1 MKNEIIQNLRKL
13 DKFKEIINQIE
24 TKKTPI
30 NISGLV
36 FVGKSHIIS
45 SIKEDIKR
53 PICVITYNELQAK
66 NIVKDLR
73 FYTDKVEYFGK
84 REIASYDYVTESKD
98 LPYSRID
105 VLNKI
110 KAKDVNI
117 VVTTIEAIMQSMLPK
132 EVLYKN
138 VLTFTVGNM
147 FENAGF
153 VRKKNLTNLKQIL
166 LLMGYER
173 SDLVENR
180 GQFSI
185 RGGIVDIGLTEKMG
199 VRIEFWGDEV
209 DSIRYFNISSQRTTE
224 MAEKIT
230 IYPAHEYILDYEKD
244 KDFVPEYSKIVSN
257 ICNKI
262 KEKYIIE
269 KTNKVS
275 CSIKET
281 SPNSLDVSDEEKGK
295 NLLDGFERL
304 DGGITKSIKISDKAK
319 EKVESDIE
327 AIQNGEY
334 ISKIDKYFNEFYGKV
349 GSFLDYLP
357 QNVLLCIDE
366 NSKINQR
373 IENILIENNNLIKS
387 LVEKERFI
395 PEGILNVSEFCEE
408 NWNNI
413 YTDKQTVYIEENNSK
428 SINKFEFNYRQI
440 NFYKSEIELL
450 INDIKKWQNE
460 NKKIV
465 ILAGGKESVDKVKE
479 LLKEYEIEGKKETTP
494 NPEIIEGGLSSGFEC
509 YDLNLV
515 VVSLAE
521 AFEGE
526 IKKKRATPTFKQ
538 GEKIVF
544 ADLKPGDFVVHR
556 THGIGEF
563 VGVNTIEADG
573 VTKDYIK
580 IKYKNDDMLY
590 VPTSNLDNVRK
601 YIGGGDSAPT
611 LNKLGSKEWSNT
623 KARVKKNLREVAKD
637 LIELYAKRQKVK
649 GYAFNKDTDWQKQFE
664 ENFPYQETD
673 DQLRCIDEVKKDME
687 EQRPMDRLLCG
698 DVGYGKT
705 EVAIRAAF
713 KAVMDHK
720 QVAYLVP
727 TTVLANQQYE
737 GFKARMENF
746 GVNVELLNRFRT
758 KKEQNNVIKKIKL
771 GEVDVVVGT
780 HRLLSEDVVFKDL
793 GLLIIDEEH
802 RFGVKD
808 KEKIKKLK
816 TSVDV
821 LTMTATPIPRTLHMS
836 ILGVRDM
843 SVIYEPP
850 QNRRP
855 VQTYVLEYDTEVIK
869 EAITKELERGGQVF
883 YLYNNVENIAKK
895 AMDVQELIPEAK
907 VEFAHGKMSG
917 RELENIME
925 RFIKKEINV
934 LVCTTILESGIDI
947 PNANTIIVENADRLG
962 LAQLYQIR
970 GRVGRS
976 NKQAYAYITYKRD
989 KLLSEVADKRLKAIR
1004 EFTEFGSGFKIAM
1017 RDLEIRG
1024 AGSLL
1029 GEIQHGHMEQVGYD
1043 TYCNLLDQVVK
1054 EMQGIEITE
1063 KDEEP
1068 EIQIDIN
1075 VSSYI
1080 PDSYIENSSQKIEV
1094 YQNIALCRTEEDIQ
1108 NVIDETIDRYGIMP
1122 KELENLIEVARIKEL
1137 CRKAG
1142 VVKISEKKNIMI
1154 STNAKPTSKNVVFYF
1169 DKNKYNPEIVDKL
1182 IKKYG
1187 YNIKFSAGIEPYV
1200 TLKIGNVTEDELIE
1214 NIKEFLKNL
1223 DKRDTPFC
1231 PNLEKEKVNASNI

>member
-1 MKNEIIQNLRKL
+1 MHNLLIKRL
-13 DKFKEIINQIE
+13 EESEKFIELMKEIKM
-24 TKKTPI
+24 KKTPI

-36 FVGKSHIIS
+36 FVGKSHMIS
-45 SIKEDIKR
+45 TISENVKN
-53 PICVITYNELQAK
+53 PLCVITYNEIQAK
-66 NIVKDLR
+66 NLVRDLR
-73 FYTDKVEYFGK
+73 CFTENVEYFGK
-84 REIASYDYVTESKD
+84 REIASYDYISESKD
-98 LPYSRID
+98 LPYARID

-110 KAKDVNI
+110 YNKEAKI
-117 VVTTIEAIMQSMLPK
+117 VVTTVEALMQGMIPK
-132 EVLYKN
+132 DVLYKN
-138 VLTFTVGNM
+138 VITFSVGNL
-147 FENAGF
+147 FEGTGF
-153 VRKKNLTNLKQIL
+153 SGKKNLNNLKQL
-166 LLMGYER
+166 LLLLGYER
-173 SDLVENR
+173 NDMVENR

-185 RGGIVDIGLTEKMG
+185 RGGIVDIGLSEKTG

-209 DSIRYFNISSQRTTE
+209 DSIRYFSIASQRTTE
-224 MAEKIT
+224 MTDKIR
-230 IYPAHEYILDYEKD
+230 IFPAHEYVLEYEVEDNIL
-244 KDFVPEYSKIVSN
+244 PEYYKVVLPVVNNIKENCIQNVNKSN
-257 ICNKI
+257 I
-262 KEKYIIE
+262 E
-269 KTNKVS
+269 
-275 CSIKET
+275 
-281 SPNSLDVSDEEKGK
+281 
-295 NLLDGFERL
+295 
-304 DGGITKSIKISDKAK
+304 A
-319 EKVESDIE
+319 DIE
-327 AIQNGEY
+327 AIQNGEFL
-334 ISKIDKYFNEFYGKV
+334 SKIDKYFNEFYSKKS
-349 GSFLDYLP
+349 SFLEYLSSDTLIC
-357 QNVLLCIDE
+357 VDE
-366 NSKINQR
+366 NLKINQR

-387 LVEKERFI
+387 LVERSRFI
-395 PEGILNVSEFCEE
+395 PEGIANVSDFNRQE
-408 NWNNI
+408 WNNI
-413 YTDKQTVYIEENNSK
+413 YEDKPTIYLEENNS
-428 SINKFEFNYRQI
+428 SNVNKFEFNYREI
-440 NFYKSEIELL
+440 NFFKSELDLL
-450 INDIKKWQNE
+450 IDDKKKRQNE
-460 NKKIV
+460 KKEIV
-465 ILAGGKESVDKVKE
+465 VLAGNKENAERINKLFEEKNINATSKVCPQNDNFVAWGTVPK
-479 LLKEYEIEGKKETTP
+479 TTILVGP
-494 NPEIIEGGLSSGFEC
+494 TTTTGFEC

-515 VVSLAE
+515 VINMAE
-521 AFEGE
+521 AFEGTA
-526 IKKKRATPTFKQ
+526 KKKKTSSTFKQ

-580 IKYKNDDMLY
+580 IKYRNDDMLY
-590 VPTSNLDNVRK
+590 VPTNNLDNVRK
-601 YIGGGDSAPT
+601 YIGGGDTAPR

-623 KARVKKNLREVAKD
+623 KSKVKNNLREVAKD
-637 LIELYAKRQKVK
+637 LIELYAKRQKIK
-649 GYAFNKDTDWQKQFE
+649 GFAFSKDTDWQNQFE
-664 ENFPYQETD
+664 EEFPYQETD
-673 DQLRCIDEVKKDME
+673 DQLRCIEEVKKDME
-687 EQRPMDRLLCG
+687 LPRPMDRLLCG

-727 TTVLANQQYE
+727 TTVLASQQYDS
-737 GFKARMENF
+737 FKKRMENF
-746 GVNVELLNRFRT
+746 AINVELLNRFRT
-758 KKEQNNVIKKIKL
+758 QKEQNEVVKKLKL
-771 GEVDVVVGT
+771 GETDVVIGT
-780 HRLLSEDVVFKDL
+780 HRLLSEDVEFKDL

-855 VQTYVLEYDTEVIK
+855 VQTYVLEYDTEVVK
-869 EAITKELERGGQVF
+869 EAITKELERNGQVF
-883 YLYNNVENIAKK
+883 YLYNNVENIARK
-895 AMDVQELIPEAK
+895 ALDIAELVPEAK
-907 VEFAHGKMSG
+907 VEFAHGKMTG
-917 RELENIME
+917 RELEDIME
-925 RFIKKEINV
+925 RFVNGEINV

-976 NKQAYAYITYKRD
+976 DKQAYAYITYKRD

-1054 EMQGIEITE
+1054 EMQGIEIE
-1063 KDEEP
+1063 EEP

-1075 VSSYI
+1075 ISSYI
-1080 PDSYIENSSQKIEV
+1080 PDSYIDNSSQKIEI

-1108 NVIDETIDRYGIMP
+1108 NVIDEIIDRYGVMP

-1137 CRKAG
+1137 CREAG
-1142 VVKISEKKNIMI
+1142 VIKISEKKNML
-1154 STNAKPTSKNVVFYF
+1154 TNSNNIVFYY
-1169 DKNKYNPEIVDKL
+1169 DKNKYDPEIVDRL

-1187 YNIKFSAGIEPYV
+1187 NDVKFSAGIEPYV
-1200 TLKIGNVTEDELIE
+1200 TLKIGNLKDEKLVE
-1214 NIKEFLKNL
+1214 KIKEFLGEG
-1223 DKRDTPFC
+1223 
-1231 PNLEKEKVNASNI
+1231 EKNASNFKQG

>member
-1 MKNEIIQNLRKL
+1 MHNLLIKRL
-13 DKFKEIINQIE
+13 EESEKFIELMKEIKM
-24 TKKTPI
+24 KKTPI

-36 FVGKSHIIS
+36 FVGKSHMIS
-45 SIKEDIKR
+45 TISENVKN
-53 PICVITYNELQAK
+53 PLCVITYNEIQAK
-66 NIVKDLR
+66 NLVRDLR
-73 FYTDKVEYFGK
+73 CFTENVEYFGK
-84 REIASYDYVTESKD
+84 REIASYDYISESKD
-98 LPYSRID
+98 LPYARID

-110 KAKDVNI
+110 YNKEAKI
-117 VVTTIEAIMQSMLPK
+117 VVTTVEALMQGMIPK
-132 EVLYKN
+132 DVLYKN
-138 VLTFTVGNM
+138 VITFSVGNL
-147 FENAGF
+147 FEGTGF
-153 VRKKNLTNLKQIL
+153 STKKNLNNLKQL
-166 LLMGYER
+166 LLLLGYER
-173 SDLVENR
+173 NDMVENR

-185 RGGIVDIGLTEKMG
+185 RGGIVDIGLSEKTG

-209 DSIRYFNISSQRTTE
+209 DSIRYFSIASQRTTE
-224 MAEKIT
+224 MTDKIR
-230 IYPAHEYILDYEKD
+230 IFPAHEYVLEYEVEDNIL
-244 KDFVPEYSKIVSN
+244 PEYSKVVLPVVNNIKENCIQNVNKSN
-257 ICNKI
+257 I
-262 KEKYIIE
+262 E
-269 KTNKVS
+269 
-275 CSIKET
+275 
-281 SPNSLDVSDEEKGK
+281 
-295 NLLDGFERL
+295 
-304 DGGITKSIKISDKAK
+304 A
-319 EKVESDIE
+319 DIE
-327 AIQNGEY
+327 AIQNGEFL
-334 ISKIDKYFNEFYGKV
+334 SKIDKYFNEFYSKKS
-349 GSFLDYLP
+349 SFLEYLSSDTLIC
-357 QNVLLCIDE
+357 VDE
-366 NSKINQR
+366 NLKINQR

-387 LVEKERFI
+387 LVERSRFI
-395 PEGILNVSEFCEE
+395 PEGIANVSDFNRQE
-408 NWNNI
+408 WNNI
-413 YTDKQTVYIEENNSK
+413 YEDKPTIYLEENNS
-428 SINKFEFNYRQI
+428 SNVNKFEFNYREI
-440 NFYKSEIELL
+440 NFFKSELDLL
-450 INDIKKWQNE
+450 IDDIKKWQNE
-460 NKKIV
+460 KKEIV
-465 ILAGGKESVDKVKE
+465 VLAGNKENAERINKLFEEKNINATSKVCPQNDNFVAWGTVPK
-479 LLKEYEIEGKKETTP
+479 TTILVGP
-494 NPEIIEGGLSSGFEC
+494 TTTTGFEC

-515 VVSLAE
+515 VINMAE
-521 AFEGE
+521 AFEGTA
-526 IKKKRATPTFKQ
+526 KKKKTSSTFKQ

-580 IKYKNDDMLY
+580 IKYRNDDMLY
-590 VPTSNLDNVRK
+590 VPTNNLDNVRK
-601 YIGGGDSAPT
+601 YIGGGDTAPR

-623 KARVKKNLREVAKD
+623 KSKVKNNLREVAKD
-637 LIELYAKRQKVK
+637 LIELYAKRQKIK
-649 GYAFNKDTDWQKQFE
+649 GFAFSKDTDWQNQFE
-664 ENFPYQETD
+664 EEFPYQETD
-673 DQLRCIDEVKKDME
+673 DQLRCIEEVKKDME
-687 EQRPMDRLLCG
+687 LPRPMDRLLCG

-727 TTVLANQQYE
+727 TTVLASQQYDS
-737 GFKARMENF
+737 FKKRMENF
-746 GVNVELLNRFRT
+746 AINVELLNRFRT
-758 KKEQNNVIKKIKL
+758 QKEQNEVVKKLKL
-771 GEVDVVVGT
+771 GETDVVIGT
-780 HRLLSEDVVFKDL
+780 HRLLSEDVEFKDL

-855 VQTYVLEYDTEVIK
+855 VQTYVLEYDTEVVK
-869 EAITKELERGGQVF
+869 EAITKELERNGQVF
-883 YLYNNVENIAKK
+883 YLYNNVENIARK
-895 AMDVQELIPEAK
+895 ALDIAELVPEAK
-907 VEFAHGKMSG
+907 VEFAHGKMTG
-917 RELENIME
+917 RELEDIME
-925 RFIKKEINV
+925 RFVNGEINV

-976 NKQAYAYITYKRD
+976 DKQAYAYITYKRD

-1054 EMQGIEITE
+1054 EMQGIEIE
-1063 KDEEP
+1063 EEP

-1075 VSSYI
+1075 ISSYI
-1080 PDSYIENSSQKIEV
+1080 PDSYIDNSSQKIEI

-1108 NVIDETIDRYGIMP
+1108 NVIDEIIDRYGVMP

-1137 CRKAG
+1137 CREAG
-1142 VVKISEKKNIMI
+1142 VIKISEKKNML
-1154 STNAKPTSKNVVFYF
+1154 TNSNNIVFYY
-1169 DKNKYNPEIVDKL
+1169 DKNKYDPEIVDRL

-1187 YNIKFSAGIEPYV
+1187 NDVKFSAGIEPYV
-1200 TLKIGNVTEDELIE
+1200 TLKIGNLKDEKLVE
-1214 NIKEFLKNL
+1214 KIKEFLGEG
-1223 DKRDTPFC
+1223 
-1231 PNLEKEKVNASNI
+1231 EKNASNFKQG

>member
-1 MKNEIIQNLRKL
+1 MHNLLIKRL
-13 DKFKEIINQIE
+13 EESEKFIELMKEIKM
-24 TKKTPI
+24 KKTPI

-36 FVGKSHIIS
+36 FVGKSHMIS
-45 SIKEDIKR
+45 TISENVKN
-53 PICVITYNELQAK
+53 PLCVITYNEIQAK
-66 NIVKDLR
+66 NLVRDLR
-73 FYTDKVEYFGK
+73 CFTENVEYFGK
-84 REIASYDYVTESKD
+84 REIASYDYISESKD
-98 LPYSRID
+98 LPYARID

-110 KAKDVNI
+110 YNKEAKI
-117 VVTTIEAIMQSMLPK
+117 VVTTVEALMQGMIPK
-132 EVLYKN
+132 DVLYKN
-138 VLTFTVGNM
+138 VITFSVGNL
-147 FENAGF
+147 FEGTGF
-153 VRKKNLTNLKQIL
+153 SGKKNLNNLKQL
-166 LLMGYER
+166 LLLLGYER
-173 SDLVENR
+173 NDMVENR

-185 RGGIVDIGLTEKMG
+185 RGGIVDIGLSEKTG

-209 DSIRYFNISSQRTTE
+209 DSIRYFSIASQRTTE
-224 MAEKIT
+224 MTDKIR
-230 IYPAHEYILDYEKD
+230 IFPAHEYVLEYEVEDNIL
-244 KDFVPEYSKIVSN
+244 PEYSKVVLPVVNNIKENCIQNVNKSN
-257 ICNKI
+257 I
-262 KEKYIIE
+262 E
-269 KTNKVS
+269 
-275 CSIKET
+275 
-281 SPNSLDVSDEEKGK
+281 
-295 NLLDGFERL
+295 
-304 DGGITKSIKISDKAK
+304 A
-319 EKVESDIE
+319 DIE
-327 AIQNGEY
+327 AIQNGEFL
-334 ISKIDKYFNEFYGKV
+334 SKIDKYFNEFYSKKS
-349 GSFLDYLP
+349 SFLEYLSSDTLIC
-357 QNVLLCIDE
+357 VDE
-366 NSKINQR
+366 NLKINQR

-387 LVEKERFI
+387 LVERSRFI
-395 PEGILNVSEFCEE
+395 PEGIANVSDFNRQE
-408 NWNNI
+408 WNNI
-413 YTDKQTVYIEENNSK
+413 YEDKPTIYLEENNS
-428 SINKFEFNYRQI
+428 SNVNKFEFNYREI
-440 NFYKSEIELL
+440 NFFKSELDLL
-450 INDIKKWQNE
+450 IDDIKKWQNE
-460 NKKIV
+460 KKEIV
-465 ILAGGKESVDKVKE
+465 VLAGNKENAERINKLFEEKNINATSKVCPQNDNFVAWGTVPK
-479 LLKEYEIEGKKETTP
+479 TTILVGP
-494 NPEIIEGGLSSGFEC
+494 TTTTGFEC

-515 VVSLAE
+515 VINMAE
-521 AFEGE
+521 AFEGTA
-526 IKKKRATPTFKQ
+526 KKKKTSSTFKQ

-580 IKYKNDDMLY
+580 IKYRNDDMLY
-590 VPTSNLDNVRK
+590 VPTNNLDNVRK
-601 YIGGGDSAPT
+601 YIGGGDTAPR

-623 KARVKKNLREVAKD
+623 KSKVKNNLREVAKD
-637 LIELYAKRQKVK
+637 LIELYAKRQKIK
-649 GYAFNKDTDWQKQFE
+649 GFAFSKDTDWQNQFE
-664 ENFPYQETD
+664 EEFPYQETD
-673 DQLRCIDEVKKDME
+673 DQLRCIEEVKKDME
-687 EQRPMDRLLCG
+687 LPRPMDRLLCG

-727 TTVLANQQYE
+727 TTVLASQQYDS
-737 GFKARMENF
+737 FKKRMENF
-746 GVNVELLNRFRT
+746 AINVELLNRFRT
-758 KKEQNNVIKKIKL
+758 QKEQNEVVKKLKL
-771 GEVDVVVGT
+771 GETDVVIGT
-780 HRLLSEDVVFKDL
+780 HRLLSEDVEFKDL

-855 VQTYVLEYDTEVIK
+855 VQTYVLEYDTEVVK
-869 EAITKELERGGQVF
+869 EAITKELERNGQVF
-883 YLYNNVENIAKK
+883 YLYNNVENIARK
-895 AMDVQELIPEAK
+895 ALDIAELVPEAK
-907 VEFAHGKMSG
+907 VEFAHGKMTG
-917 RELENIME
+917 RELEDIME
-925 RFIKKEINV
+925 RFVNGEINV

-976 NKQAYAYITYKRD
+976 DKQAYAYITYKRD

-1054 EMQGIEITE
+1054 EMQGIEIE
-1063 KDEEP
+1063 EEP

-1075 VSSYI
+1075 ISSYI
-1080 PDSYIENSSQKIEV
+1080 PDSYIDNSSQKIEI

-1108 NVIDETIDRYGIMP
+1108 NVIDEIIDRYGVMP

-1137 CRKAG
+1137 CREAG
-1142 VVKISEKKNIMI
+1142 VIKISEKKNML
-1154 STNAKPTSKNVVFYF
+1154 TNSNNIVFYY
-1169 DKNKYNPEIVDKL
+1169 DKNKYDPEIVDRL

-1187 YNIKFSAGIEPYV
+1187 NDVKFSAGIEPYV
-1200 TLKIGNVTEDELIE
+1200 TLKIGNLKDEKLVE
-1214 NIKEFLKNL
+1214 KIKEFLGEG
-1223 DKRDTPFC
+1223 
-1231 PNLEKEKVNASNI
+1231 EKNASNFKQG